1 MRTGGVL
8 NILGKLLIL
17 LSLFLLVPVP
27 FSIYFND
34 GMIGTFLLSSVVG
47 GCAGGLLVLL
57 FVAEKDLGYRDG
69 FAIVVLSWLGLALLG
84 AVPYYFSGQ
93 MASFADCF
101 FESMSG
107 FTTTGSTILNEVEVL
122 PASVL
127 FWRSLTHW
135 LGGMGIIVLSLAIL
149 PLLGVGGMQLFQA
162 EMPGPTKDRLAPRIQ
177 DTARI
182 LWSVYF
188 LFTLV
193 EIMLLMFGGVGF
205 FDAVC
210 HSFATLATG
219 GFSTHTASAG
229 YFKSTYIE
237 TVIII
242 FMFLAGTNFSLHHRF
257 LSGKFRAYFKNEEF
271 QLYAKITGLA
281 ILLIVIANAFY
292 GIYDSLGEN
301 VRTAVFQVVSILTT
315 TGFGTADFEQ
325 WPPVCKILLLSLML
339 IGGCAGSTG
348 GGIKVVRFLLF
359 FKYARLQLRS
369 LVHPRAVGVIK
380 LGKLKVPQEVMVAIL
395 GFFALYVAFFM
406 IATLAI
412 TAMGVDIV
420 TGATAVIATLNNI
433 GPGLSLVGPACNFGH
448 LPVAAK
454 VLLSFCMLA
463 GRLELYTVAVL
474 LTPAFWA
481 MARKPIWRR
490 PFRTVEVKG

>member
-1 MRTGGVL
+1 MHTGGVL
-8 NILGKLLIL
+8 NILGKLLVL
-17 LSLFLLVPVP
+17 LSLFLLAPVP
-27 FSIYFND
+27 FSLYFND
-34 GMIGTFLLSSVVG
+34 GMITTFLLSSLVG
-47 GCAGGLLVLL
+47 SCSGGFLIML
-57 FVAEKDLGYRDG
+57 FLPEKELGYRDG

-84 AVPYYFSGQ
+84 AMPYYFSGQ
-93 MASFADCF
+93 MPSFSDCF

-107 FTTTGSTILNEVEVL
+107 FTTTGSTILSEVEVL
-122 PASVL
+122 PASAL

-135 LGGMGIIVLSLAIL
+135 LGGMGIIVLSLAIM
-149 PLLGVGGMQLFQA
+149 PLLGVGGMQLFHA

-188 LFTLV
+188 LFTLL
-193 EIMLLMFGGVGF
+193 EILFLMIGGIGF

-242 FMFLAGTNFSLHHRF
+242 FMFLAGTNFTLHHRF
-257 LSGKFRAYFKNEEF
+257 LSGKFKAYLKNEEF
-271 QLYAKITGLA
+271 KLYAAITVVA
-281 ILLIVIANAFY
+281 TLLIVTANGYY
-292 GIYDSLGEN
+292 GIYSSLGEN
-301 VRTAVFQVVSILTT
+301 LQTATFQVVSIITT
-315 TGFGTADFEQ
+315 TGFTTADFEQ
-325 WPPVCKILLLSLML
+325 WPPVCKVLLVSLMV

-348 GGIKVVRFLLF
+348 GGVKVVRFLLF
-359 FKYARLQLRS
+359 FKYARLQLRN
-369 LVHPRAVGVIK
+369 LVHPRAVGIIK

-395 GFFALYVAFFM
+395 GFFALYIAFFM
-406 IATLAI
+406 VSTIVI

-433 GPGLSLVGPACNFGH
+433 GPGLNLVGPACNFGH
-448 LPVAAK
+448 LPSAAK

-474 LTPAFWA
+474 LTPDFWA
-481 MARKPIWRR
+481 MARKPNWRWHLTATGAK
-490 PFRTVEVKG
+490 P